1 MLRLKRVKKD
11 MMSPICY
18 QQSIKIEIKLWT
30 YVLSADIDTADTH
43 LLMSLKQLQHASN
56 GWITIQI
63 AAQTN
68 AIGQAITRMII
79 QNKA

>member
-1 MLRLKRVKKD
+1 MSRKETDVTDMLATIHRNRDKVMD
-11 MMSPICY
+11 I
-18 QQSIKIEIKLWT
+18 
-30 YVLSADIDTADTH
+30 LSADIDTADTH